1 MADQITEIKK
11 IAFIGDYLPRKCGIA
26 TFTSDL
32 RASLIK
38 AFPAVESFVAPVNDL
53 PQGYAYPDEVR
64 FEFGE
69 GDLDA
74 YRRTAAYLNFSNADV
89 VCLQHEYGIFGG
101 PAGSFILALL
111 RDLRIPVVTTLH
123 TVLHE
128 PDAQQRRVLQELGSL
143 SSRLVVMS
151 ERGRKMLTDIYGISG
166 DKIDLIPHGIPDLPF
181 VDSNFYKDQF
191 GVEGKHVLLTFGL
204 LSPNK
209 GIENVL
215 RALPEVVK
223 KFPNLIYIILGATH
237 PNLVRE
243 HGEAYRLSLER
254 LAQDLGIKRHVSF
267 YNRFVE
273 FEELKA
279 FLGVAD
285 IYVTPYLNEAQST
298 SGTLAYA
305 FGSGKAVISTPY
317 WHAQELLND
326 DHGVLVPFNN
336 TKAMAQ
342 AILDLLG
349 DNNKRNAMRK
359 RAYLA
364 GREMIWSKTAERYME
379 SFENAR
385 RSPTS
390 HSIRRLEVRTLEDE
404 SLELPAVSLD
414 HLVRMSDSTGIL
426 QHAIHS
432 LPDFSH
438 GYCTDDNARALIVT
452 VLLENLELEARELT
466 RLSEIY
472 ASSIQFAFNPDLKRF
487 RNFMGFNRTWLEP
500 VGSEDSHGRAL
511 WALGTC
517 VGRSQ
522 HRDLQAWAAQL
533 FERAL
538 PSALDTS
545 SPRTWAYTLLGIYEY
560 FRRFNGDRMAA
571 QTRDTLTKRLIDLF
585 EANATEEWPWFED
598 IVTYAN
604 AALPHVLI
612 LSGRWADNARAFEIG
627 LKSLRWLVSVQKSPH
642 GHFRPIGSMGF
653 YPRGGKPAE
662 FDQQPIEAHCTVSAC
677 LEAYRST
684 DDARW
689 HEEARLAF
697 EWFLGR
703 NDLGLSLYN
712 PTTGGCCDGLHMDRV
727 NLNQGAESTLAYLMA
742 LSEMELLEHDLRS
755 FQKPSQHEMSNH
767 HNSASEANPS
777 RILQET
783 TS

>member
-1 MADQITEIKK
+1 MPAQVTEIKK

-26 TFTSDL
+26 TFTADL
-32 RASLIK
+32 RTALTDK
-38 AFPAVESFVAPVNDL
+38 YPNVQNFVAPVNDL
-53 PQGYAYPDEVR
+53 PEGYEYPDEVR
-64 FEFGE
+64 FEFAE

-74 YRRTAAYLNFSNADV
+74 YRRTADYINFSNADV
-89 VCLQHEYGIFGG
+89 VCVQHEYGIYGG

-123 TVLHE
+123 TVLQE
-128 PDAQQRRVLQELGSL
+128 PDAQQRRVLQELGVL

-151 ERGRKMLTDIYGISG
+151 ERGRKMLREVYDVP
-166 DKIDLIPHGIPDLPF
+166 DERIDVIVHGIPDLPF

-223 KFPNLIYIILGATH
+223 KFPNLIYIVLGATH

-285 IYVTPYLNEAQST
+285 IYITPYLNAAQST

-317 WHAQELLND
+317 WHAQELLANGG
-326 DHGVLVPFNN
+326 GVLVPFND
-336 TKAMAQ
+336 TQAMAGG
-342 AILDLLG
+342 ILGLLN
-349 DNNKRNAMRK
+349 DDKKRNAMRK
-359 RAYLA
+359 RAYMA
-364 GREMIWSKTAERYME
+364 GRDMIWSKTAERYMA
-379 SFENAR
+379 SFERAR
-385 RSPTS
+385 HTPTS
-390 HSIRRLEVRTLEDE
+390 VSLRRLGVRTLADE
-404 SLELPAVSLD
+404 SLELPQVSLD
-414 HLVRMSDSTGIL
+414 HLVRLTDSAGIY
-426 QHAIHS
+426 QHAIYS

-438 GYCTDDNARALIVT
+438 GYCIDDNARALILT
-452 VLLENLELEARELT
+452 VLMENLEIEDKELT
-466 RLSEIY
+466 RLGEIY
-472 ASSIQFAFNPDLKRF
+472 ASHIQFAYNPDFKRF
-487 RNFMGFNRTWLEP
+487 RNFMGFNRQWLEK

-517 VGRSQ
+517 VGRSHQ
-522 HRDLQAWAAQL
+522 RDLQQWAAQL
-533 FERAL
+533 FDRAL
-538 PSALDTS
+538 PSILDTT
-545 SPRTWAYTLLGIYEY
+545 SPRAWAYALLGIYEY
-560 FRRFNGDRMAA
+560 FRRFTGDRVVA
-571 QTRDTLTKRLIDLF
+571 QIRDALTRRLLDLF
-585 EANATEEWPWFED
+585 ENNATEEWPWFED
-598 IVTYAN
+598 VVSYGN
-604 AALPHVLI
+604 ASLPHVLI
-612 LSGRWADNARAFEIG
+612 LGGRWAENARAFEIG
-627 LKSLRWLVSVQKSPH
+627 LKSLRWLVSVQKSPR
-642 GHFRPIGSMGF
+642 GHFRPIGSNGF
-653 YPRGGKPAE
+653 YHRGGTPAE
-662 FDQQPIEAHCTVSAC
+662 FDQQPIEAHSTVSAC

-684 DDARW
+684 NDARW

-703 NDLGLSLYN
+703 NDLGIALYN

-727 NLNQGAESTLAYLMA
+727 NMNQGAESTLAYLMA
-742 LSEMELLEHDLRS
+742 LSEMELLEQDLKS
-755 FQKPSQHEMSNH
+755 FQEPIQPTRAGVDS
-767 HNSASEANPS
+767 SAAEKNAA
-777 RILQET
+777 RTILPKT
-783 TS
+783 

>member
-1 MADQITEIKK
+1 MADPITEIKK

-26 TFTSDL
+26 TFTTDL
-32 RASLIK
+32 RESVVK
-38 AFPAVESFVAPVNDL
+38 AYPGVESFVAPVNDL
-53 PQGYAYPDEVR
+53 PQGYQYPDEVR

-74 YRRTAAYLNFSNADV
+74 YRRTADYLNFSNADV
-89 VCLQHEYGIFGG
+89 VCLQHEYGIYGG

-123 TVLHE
+123 TVLQD
-128 PDAQQRRVLQELGSL
+128 PDAQQRRVLQELSVL

-151 ERGRKMLTDIYGISG
+151 ERGRKMLTGIYGVPE
-166 DKIDLIPHGIPDLPF
+166 DKIDLIAHGIPDLPF
-181 VDSNFYKDQF
+181 VDSSFYKDQF

-215 RALPEVVK
+215 RALPGIVK

-237 PNLVRE
+237 PALVRE

-254 LAQDLGIKRHVSF
+254 LAQDLGMKRHVSF
-267 YNRFVE
+267 YNRFVDL
-273 FEELKA
+273 EELKA

-285 IYVTPYLNEAQST
+285 LYVTPYLNATQST

-317 WHAQELLND
+317 WHAQELLD
-326 DHGVLVPFNN
+326 DGRGVLVPFNDTN
-336 TKAMAQ
+336 AMAS

-349 DNNKRNAMRK
+349 DDLKRNAMRK
-359 RAYLA
+359 RAYLM
-364 GREMIWSKTAERYME
+364 GRDMIWSKSAERYME
-379 SFENAR
+379 SFEKAR

-390 HSIRRLEVRTLEDE
+390 LSIRRLEVRTLEE
-404 SLELPAVSLD
+404 ERLELPTISLD
-414 HLVRMSDSTGIL
+414 HLLRLTDSTGIL

-452 VLLENLELEARELT
+452 VLFEDLELEARELA

-472 ASSIQFAFNPDLKRF
+472 ASCLQYAFNPDLKCF

-517 VGRSQ
+517 VGRSK

-533 FERAL
+533 FDRAL
-538 PSALDTS
+538 PFVTDTS
-545 SPRTWAYTLLGIYEY
+545 SPRTWAYALLGIYEY
-560 FRRFNGDRMAA
+560 FRRFSGDRMAA
-571 QTRDTLTKRLIDLF
+571 QMRDTLTKRLIDLF
-585 EANATEEWPWFED
+585 EANASEEWPWFED
-598 IVTYAN
+598 TVTYAN
-604 AALPHVLI
+604 AALSHVLI
-612 LSGRWADNARAFEIG
+612 LSGRWADNPRAFEIG
-627 LKSLRWLVSVQKSPH
+627 LKSLGWLMSVQKSPH
-642 GHFRPIGSMGF
+642 GHFRPIGSNGF

-662 FDQQPIEAHCTVSAC
+662 FDQQPIEAHSTVSAC

-684 DDARW
+684 GDARW

-742 LSEMELLEHDLRS
+742 LSEMELLEHDLKS
-755 FQKPSQHEMSNH
+755 CQKPSQRELSNNH
-767 HNSASEANPS
+767 DLAGEVNHREF
-777 RILQET
+777 QKK
-783 TS
+783 